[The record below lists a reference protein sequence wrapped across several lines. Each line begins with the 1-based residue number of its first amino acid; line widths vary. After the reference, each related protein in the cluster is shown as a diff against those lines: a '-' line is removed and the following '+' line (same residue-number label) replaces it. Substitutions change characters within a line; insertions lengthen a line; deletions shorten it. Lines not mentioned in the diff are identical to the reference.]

1 MNSINNFYGDENLS
15 DELLSEDVVSC
26 EVRGSEKILHNM
38 GRKSLSNKK
47 PSSGVELDLE
57 SQKSLNN
64 ISKDKICSQGRSIFR
79 QKKSKSCD
87 QVEEHHK
94 SLRGNTPHSEY
105 DYVQPGTSL
114 KSEISN
120 LLRYSAQL
128 RKKSENASRY
138 TKFPS
143 EDHNQV
149 YGDCYLVTMRDIDA
163 L

>member
-47 PSSGVELDLE
+47 PLSGVELDCE
-57 SQKSLNN
+57 PQESLNN

-87 QVEEHHK
+87 QVEEPLS
-94 SLRGNTPHSEY
+94 SLKDNMSHFNGIDLHASKP
-105 DYVQPGTSL
+105 L

-120 LLRYSAQL
+120 LFGYSTQP
-128 RKKSENASRY
+128 KSKPGNDSHAKELA
-138 TKFPS
+138 F
-143 EDHNQV
+143 E
-149 YGDCYLVTMRDIDA
+149 DCYVITMKDVEA